1 MKEVKVCSVCSKEL
15 KNPLKIRENQ
25 IAFCYDCWSKTK
37 SGRKKI
43 KWEKCYYSEEN
54 LEVWI

>member
-1 MKEVKVCSVCSKEL
+1 MKEVTVCSVCSKKL

-25 IAFCYDCWSKTK
+25 DVFCNSCHSQTE
-37 SGRKKI
+37 SGKKHLRY
-43 KWEKCYYSEEN
+43 EKCYYSEEN